1 MTSAATRSPLGG
13 DAITDIVLE
22 YLEKSKKTPVR
33 PRYEF
38 KRAPKGDGE
47 SFTIS
52 DVKCPKTS
60 AGYRLFK
67 QREIAADLK
76 ETVFRLPDQTFSE
89 EDNQNIPAVS
99 YELPDGNVI
108 DIGVE
113 RFKIPELLFQPHLIS
128 SLGLGKDAP
137 DLTEPDGSPAKGLP
151 ALILETINKCDVDVR
166 KDLFGG
172 MILAGGGSLFGSLRE
187 RLEAELHD
195 AAPTNVWV
203 KVTASANNAERKFTT
218 WIGGSILASLG
229 SFQQMWMS
237 KQEYE
242 EHGATLIHR
251 KCP

>member
-1 MTSAATRSPLGG
+1 
-13 DAITDIVLE
+13 
-22 YLEKSKKTPVR
+22 
-33 PRYEF
+33 
-38 KRAPKGDGE
+38 
-47 SFTIS
+47 
-52 DVKCPKTS
+52 
-60 AGYRLFK
+60 
-67 QREIAADLK
+67 
-76 ETVFRLPDQTFSE
+76 
-89 EDNQNIPAVS
+89 
-99 YELPDGNVI
+99 
-108 DIGVE
+108 
-113 RFKIPELLFQPHLIS
+113 
-128 SLGLGKDAP
+128 
-137 DLTEPDGSPAKGLP
+137 
-151 ALILETINKCDVDVR
+151 VDVR

-195 AAPTNVWV
+195 AAPTNVRV